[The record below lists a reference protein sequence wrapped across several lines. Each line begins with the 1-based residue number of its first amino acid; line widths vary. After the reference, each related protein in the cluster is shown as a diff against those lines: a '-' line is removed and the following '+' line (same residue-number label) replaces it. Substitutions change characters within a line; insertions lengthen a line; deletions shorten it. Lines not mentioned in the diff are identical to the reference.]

1 MKVKARLLTRSGK
14 DEGSIQ
20 IVAYFENQQKEMAL
34 GRKVLKSVWDAE
46 RGLARGHEYQMLNVQ
61 IRNKVR
67 EVTAAIDEKI
77 AKKEKIILHEI
88 FNELLTPV
96 SMVQKAEVK
105 AELTLKK
112 FVADFIFENP
122 DKIQEVSLKSYRALL
137 KSLDLFDINSVLL
150 HNVDVV
156 YVNQFYNFLQNEGL
170 GVATIETKFKRLKK
184 IMSSAIARGLA
195 TEYPFGKGKLKVPTA
210 KTTKRKFLTE
220 DEIQK
225 LIQYIPKN
233 ESEVRVMR
241 IIKFN
246 LHVGL
251 RISDI
256 LTLRRNNIIEELHP
270 TKGNILRLS
279 KTTVKTDTDINIL
292 LTNQAKQ
299 QIIDGGYENLG
310 DTELLFPWLVESDF
324 QNEYKLY
331 NAISAKTAYFNK
343 ILANICK
350 SIEIK
355 HISSHSLRH
364 TFCTTLISK
373 GVPITSISKMVGH
386 SDVSTT
392 MIYAQIVQ
400 NTVDDAISV
409 LDE

>member
-355 HISSHSLRH
+355 HIHHIHLDIH
-364 TFCTTLISK
+364 F
-373 GVPITSISKMVGH
+373 
-386 SDVSTT
+386 
-392 MIYAQIVQ
+392 
-400 NTVDDAISV
+400 V
-409 LDE
+409 LL